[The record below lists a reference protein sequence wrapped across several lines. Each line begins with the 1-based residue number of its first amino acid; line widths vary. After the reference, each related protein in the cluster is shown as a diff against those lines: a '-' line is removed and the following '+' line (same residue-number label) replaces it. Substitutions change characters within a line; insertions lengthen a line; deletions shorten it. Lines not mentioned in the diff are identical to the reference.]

1 MEGYRIII
9 NLDDIKNKLEHK
21 DYVIRIEKQVKVD
34 DCMSYTLSTYAGDN
48 PSFIISHTNQLIT
61 N

>member
-48 PSFIISHTNQLIT
+48 PSFIISHIQIS
-61 N
+61 

>member
-34 DCMSYTLSTYAGDN
+34 DCMSYTLSTYGGDN
-48 PSFIISHTNQLIT
+48 PSLISHTNQLIT